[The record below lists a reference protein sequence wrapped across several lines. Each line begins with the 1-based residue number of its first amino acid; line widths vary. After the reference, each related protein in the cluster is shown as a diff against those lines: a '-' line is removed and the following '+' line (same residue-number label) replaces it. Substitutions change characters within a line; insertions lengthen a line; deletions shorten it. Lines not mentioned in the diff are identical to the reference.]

1 MDCKKVGAFIAEQR
15 KLKNMTQKELAE
27 QLYVT
32 DKAVSKWERGIC
44 FPDISSIIP
53 LSEILNISPSELLNG
68 EKNLTSTCDFA
79 ENALTD
85 SIELF
90 ENVQKKKAFLIH
102 TKYILILALLT
113 LFFICFYHGYYM
125 NSQWMKMT
133 SSLNDVSYDLFEEN
147 YQDILSTFETHIT
160 YRDFLYL
167 SLSASSVREA
177 LKDMDVDNYT
187 LRRNYPEVYK
197 IKEDYAQTIVR
208 LYYTL
213 IESVESVDVSSDTVV
228 LDIESE
234 SVLKNLIQDSL
245 QLHQELL
252 DTMESAIEQLN
263 SDLFGRFF
271 RQLRSAFY

>member
-53 LSEILNISPSELLNG
+53 LSEIHNISELLNG

-102 TKYILILALLT
+102 TKYILILVLLT
-113 LFFICFYHGYYM
+113 LFFICFCHGYYM
-125 NSQWMKMT
+125 NSQWMKMS

-167 SLSASSVREA
+167 SLSASSIREA

-197 IKEDYAQTIVR
+197 IKEDYAQTIVL

-234 SVLKNLIQDSL
+234 TVLKNLIQDSL
-245 QLHQELL
+245 QLHHELL

-271 RQLRSAFY
+271 RQLRSTFY

>member
-1 MDCKKVGAFIAEQR
+1 MDCKKVGTFIAEQR
-15 KLKNMTQKELAE
+15 KMQNMTQKELAN

-68 EKNLTSTCDFA
+68 EKDFTNA
-79 ENALTD
+79 RDFTEHALTD

-90 ENVQKKKAFLIH
+90 ENVQKKKALLIH
-102 TKYILILALLT
+102 TKYILILTLLALFL
-113 LFFICFYHGYYM
+113 ICFYHGYYM
-125 NSQWMKMT
+125 NSQYTKMI
-133 SSLNDVSYDLFEEN
+133 SSLNSVSYDLFEEN

-177 LKDMDVDNYT
+177 LKYMDVDNHT
-187 LRRNYPEVYK
+187 LQRNYPEIYK
-197 IKEDYAQTIVR
+197 IKTDYAQTIVR

-213 IESVESVDVSSDTVV
+213 IESVETIDAASDTVILDKDSKTV
-228 LDIESE
+228 LR
-234 SVLKNLIQDSL
+234 KLIQDSL
-245 QLHQELL
+245 QLHHGLL
-252 DTMESAIEQLN
+252 GTMEKSIEQLD
-263 SDLFGRFF
+263 SDLSGRIF
-271 RQLRSAFY
+271 RKIRSVFY